1 MEQIPKVKKTRVNKK
16 KKPVETVD
24 IVQEEVVVVTP
35 VQEEEVPP
43 PVQEEVVVVTPLV
56 QEEVKT
62 LVEETEVTPI
72 AEDTATR
79 KRNTRVISKQT
90 VAKDFEDL
98 YSQFETDYADNKMM
112 LKRFRQLKTDSLK
125 IMKVK
130 NENKKIKD
138 MSSSGFMKP
147 IQISSEMA
155 KFIGVDHSEP
165 IRRVDVTKYLCDY
178 IKQHDL
184 QNPGDRRFIR
194 PNEDLKKLLRIE
206 ENDDPLT
213 YYTLQRKL
221 KIHIA

>member
-1 MEQIPKVKKTRVNKK
+1 MEQAPKVKKTRVSKK
-16 KKPVETVD
+16 KKTEPDVADVVVEPVPETPV
-24 IVQEEVVVVTP
+24 EEVVT
-35 VQEEEVPP
+35 P
-43 PVQEEVVVVTPLV
+43 PVEEIPSVV
-56 QEEVKT
+56 EDEVKT
-62 LVEETEVTPI
+62 IPPEDTNTVLEETTT
-72 AEDTATR
+72 DKR

-90 VAKDFEDL
+90 VAKDFEEL
-98 YSQFETDYADNKMM
+98 YSQFETDYAENKTM

-125 IMKVK
+125 IMRVK

-147 IQISSEMA
+147 IQISDEMA
-155 KFIGVDHSEP
+155 KFIGVDNSKP

-184 QNPGDRRFIR
+184 QKVGDRRFIL

-206 ENDDPLT
+206 EHDDPLT